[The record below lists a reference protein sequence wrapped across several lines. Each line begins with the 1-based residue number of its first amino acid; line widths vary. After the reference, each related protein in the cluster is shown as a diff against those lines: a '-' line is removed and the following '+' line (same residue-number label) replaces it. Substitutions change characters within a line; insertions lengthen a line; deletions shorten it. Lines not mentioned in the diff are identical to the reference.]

1 MTTQP
6 LEDTVTIV
14 ELKAPI
20 KTSKSYTLPAKKYNT
35 LWGCVKEQV
44 LGGMHF
50 SVFQRCLQVPECLAN
65 RII

>member
-20 KTSKSYTLPAKKYNT
+20 KTFKRYTPFERKYY
-35 LWGCVKEQV
+35 
-44 LGGMHF
+44 
-50 SVFQRCLQVPECLAN
+50 
-65 RII
+65 